1 MITTRPPHFPLL
13 FWHENVSVS
22 KLMLCEMKIWLPV
35 TVHCNGFLNAL
46 FWAGATSRQ
55 RSLFSGGF
63 MRALALQS
71 MTYDYQGHSPWKID
85 FFHVS
90 KYSVIVFSS
99 PQNVL
104 YLRQYPL
111 SNPRILVLERD
122 SCSMSLPCQKLRIH
136 FQRTTKRKY
145 IRPPTPT
152 HCQGGP
158 PGYYTYMLLL

>member
-1 MITTRPPHFPLL
+1 
-13 FWHENVSVS
+13 
-22 KLMLCEMKIWLPV
+22 
-35 TVHCNGFLNAL
+35 
-46 FWAGATSRQ
+46 
-55 RSLFSGGF
+55 

-90 KYSVIVFSS
+90 KYSIILFQS

-104 YLRQYPL
+104 YLRQCPL

-136 FQRTTKRKY
+136 FQRTAKRKY
-145 IRPPTPT
+145 IQPPTPT

-158 PGYYTYMLLL
+158 PGYYTYMLLYYMLYSTIYRHSFHSLFISCHYFVNLLLLACFFIDVIFPLSIHAFLFIRIDFTRLLIP